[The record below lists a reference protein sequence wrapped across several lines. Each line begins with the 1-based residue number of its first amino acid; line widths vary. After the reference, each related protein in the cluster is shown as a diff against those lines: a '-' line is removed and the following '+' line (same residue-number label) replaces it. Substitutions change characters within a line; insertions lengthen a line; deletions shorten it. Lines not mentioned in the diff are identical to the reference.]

1 MSAQQL
7 VLAVAVGAAAIALWL
22 DVRLES
28 RTPRT
33 VTWTLVHLG
42 GSIFALRVMPLLV
55 TLVVGGSEDPARKV
69 AATLLVLLPVLT
81 YCWLSA
87 IWFMKLVQRAT
98 QFRL

>member
-1 MSAQQL
+1 
-7 VLAVAVGAAAIALWL
+7 
-22 DVRLES
+22 
-28 RTPRT
+28 
-33 VTWTLVHLG
+33 
-42 GSIFALRVMPLLV
+42 MPLLV